1 MLVMPSCQHF
11 LTISN
16 FVVLFKVGNIL
27 YLSSTTMSF
36 ACVLPKSIITQTLR
50 GNSIPLIKKL
60 WLFYFPYLCHPFP
73 FVSQCIAANHKDIS
87 LSALLWTPLMKAP
100 T

>member
-11 LTISN
+11 LTISD
-16 FVVLFKVGNIL
+16 FIVLLKVGNIL
-27 YLSSTTMSF
+27 YLSSATMSF
-36 ACVLPKSIITQTLR
+36 ACVLLKSIITQTLR
-50 GNSIPLIKKL
+50 ENSILLIKKL